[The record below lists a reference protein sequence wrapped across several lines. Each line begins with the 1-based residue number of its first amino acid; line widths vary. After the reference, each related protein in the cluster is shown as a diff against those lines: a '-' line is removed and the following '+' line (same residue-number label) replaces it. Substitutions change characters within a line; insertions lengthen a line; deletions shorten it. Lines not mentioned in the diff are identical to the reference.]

1 MASAATHFWTDEET
15 RFMLTQVQE
24 LNILKFMDGR
34 KTRNEVNRMWLFV
47 ERATAPP
54 RVTESAMLR
63 PVIRFSER
71 HVYSDKWSGPT
82 HVIIRYDR
90 KFEFLAACKR
100 PQFHSYKHSAQIPPS
115 NSGQQSPDFY
125 MVPTIFFPDR
135 GCTDSKSQ
143 ILNMFNIYDPISCSV
158 GET

>member
-15 RFMLTQVQE
+15 WFMLTQVQE

-54 RVTESAMLR
+54 SVTESAMLQ

-71 HVYSDKWSGPT
+71 HVYSDK
-82 HVIIRYDR
+82 
-90 KFEFLAACKR
+90 
-100 PQFHSYKHSAQIPPS
+100 
-115 NSGQQSPDFY
+115 
-125 MVPTIFFPDR
+125 
-135 GCTDSKSQ
+135 
-143 ILNMFNIYDPISCSV
+143 
-158 GET
+158 